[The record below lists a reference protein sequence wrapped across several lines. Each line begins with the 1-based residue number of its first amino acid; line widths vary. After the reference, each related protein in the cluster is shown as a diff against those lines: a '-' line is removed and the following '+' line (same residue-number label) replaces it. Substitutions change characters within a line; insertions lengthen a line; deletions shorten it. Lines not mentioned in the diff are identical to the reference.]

1 MKYRSILIS
10 FRKWVELVKFSQCY
24 TINIF
29 ILSLIRYVCSY
40 YRNIFLENMFVT
52 RTKNYCLELQNT
64 KNEFILFDD
73 VSFCHV
79 FSLYIHHIHKWWLAI
94 IPHENINKKNHW
106 FKHVYLILYLQF
118 LISNV
123 AACPQNQQRKAI

>member
-1 MKYRSILIS
+1 MKVIYQIHHLRCYNYN
-10 FRKWVELVKFSQCY
+10 VKPGKLRYVSQCY
-24 TINIF
+24 TINIL

-40 YRNIFLENMFVT
+40 FRNIFLENMFVT

-79 FSLYIHHIHKWWLAI
+79 F
-94 IPHENINKKNHW
+94 
-106 FKHVYLILYLQF
+106 FF
-118 LISNV
+118 
-123 AACPQNQQRKAI
+123 